1 MAHGPAV
8 KHLNRFPRKFWEDHH
23 LSPSA
28 IWNYL
33 GSVWESTDQ
42 QTGQGELGLSIYAG
56 GQYARAEPTYPRPA
70 GPSSPRVRPR
80 PDPLRRLAAPAV
92 KHLTGY
98 YIPAPRQ
105 VSTVAR
111 ALSARPSSGGCI
123 SWGADVSGIFGYM
136 EGALRSGT
144 GLLGGRWLRSTLARS
159 GRIRID
165 LVAVAAAAW
174 PAAKSDE
181 TDGEGLCAPGQRCAT
196 LYRLPRGDDPGG
208 NGL

>member
-111 ALSARPSSGGCI
+111 ALSAPFERRLYFVGEQTFLGFSDIWRGRCGREP
-123 SWGADVSGIFGYM
+123 
-136 EGALRSGT
+136 
-144 GLLGGRWLRSTLARS
+144 GLLGGRWL
-159 GRIRID
+159 
-165 LVAVAAAAW
+165 
-174 PAAKSDE
+174 
-181 TDGEGLCAPGQRCAT
+181 
-196 LYRLPRGDDPGG
+196 
-208 NGL
+208 